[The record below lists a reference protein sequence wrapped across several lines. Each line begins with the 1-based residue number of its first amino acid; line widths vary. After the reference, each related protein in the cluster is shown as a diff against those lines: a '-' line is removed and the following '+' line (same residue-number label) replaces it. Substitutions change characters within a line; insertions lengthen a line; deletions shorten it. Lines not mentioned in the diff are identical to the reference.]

1 MRFDTSGNNC
11 RFLDQEQARKTIWC
25 RGNSDDGC
33 SPVLRYVSGKL
44 LATELP
50 DRRYRI
56 TNTFVS
62 FYKYT
67 TVMSYLIPTN
77 RKESWLLFWN
87 PRIVIPQPFS
97 SLRRF
102 VGMAANPLNFFGSKG
117 YYSMDMAASSE
128 CTCTTCAFLS
138 IARIQ
143 RARQQTCRINCRPGL
158 VQTRVQLDMHS

>member
-25 RGNSDDGC
+25 RGNSDDGR

-102 VGMAANPLNFFGSKG
+102 IGMAANPLHFSGQKAIILWTWRPRANAPAPPAHFCRSLGSSG
-117 YYSMDMAASSE
+117 LANRLAA
-128 CTCTTCAFLS
+128 
-138 IARIQ
+138 
-143 RARQQTCRINCRPGL
+143 
-158 VQTRVQLDMHS
+158 